1 MCKYHPRGM
10 CHHGHNCLLLHDEMT
25 TLGQG
30 LLKHKF
36 LFDVDGY
43 VTQVLPGKV
52 KGNEA
57 KRRANNTE
65 SRGGGGGGGG
75 GGRSGGDESELEA
88 AASGDVHETSA
99 AGKSKLRAG
108 SDGEAVE
115 NRKRP
120 RMAVE
125 NDNDHVR
132 SPSAIAWDVDD

>member
-1 MCKYHPRGM
+1 MM
-10 CHHGHNCLLLHDEMT
+10 

-108 SDGEAVE
+108 NDEEAVE